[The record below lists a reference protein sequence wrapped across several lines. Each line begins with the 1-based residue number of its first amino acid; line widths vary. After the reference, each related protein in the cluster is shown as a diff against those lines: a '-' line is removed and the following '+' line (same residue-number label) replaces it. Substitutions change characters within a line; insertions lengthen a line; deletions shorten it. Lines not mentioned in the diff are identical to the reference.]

1 MKRVALLERELFLIS
16 VRLLQHKVD
25 GVSIVDDSDRRVV
38 LALLE
43 LVVDGRE
50 AHKLGPYAHSHL
62 ALLLVQMDCN
72 YASWLDCVISVL
84 ANKIVKLPGHVRL
97 AIEPI
102 NQKRMRVVAV
112 EGVHVVLKQAG

>member
-50 AHKLGPYAHSHL
+50 AHKLGPYADSHL
-62 ALLLVQMDCN
+62 ALLLVQMDCD

-84 ANKIVKLPGHVRL
+84 ANKIVKLPRHVRL